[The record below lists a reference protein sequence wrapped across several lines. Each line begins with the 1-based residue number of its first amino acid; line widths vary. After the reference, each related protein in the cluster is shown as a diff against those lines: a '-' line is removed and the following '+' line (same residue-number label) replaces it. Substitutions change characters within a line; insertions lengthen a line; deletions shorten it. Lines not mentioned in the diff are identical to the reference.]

1 MRAFLISF
9 LIHKLIECNKS
20 IKKEAWKLMTIKWI
34 LFDKDG
40 TLIDFD
46 LSWMKVGIQMVDQ
59 FVERYISEED
69 QAHAYQTLGVNKE
82 TDQIEPGTPMACG
95 SLDEIIQNFNALA
108 GEDVSAWTRKTSQYL
123 IDHRVP
129 EIKWIEGMVDAL
141 ETLKA
146 QGYRIGIITS
156 DTKKGADQFIE
167 STDTEAFFDCVI
179 STESHAAEKPNPAV
193 LNPLFA
199 QEKGLKAEEIAIV
212 GDNPNDI
219 QTAIN
224 AGLGL
229 SVAVLTGV
237 GQAHEFKHADYVVEK
252 APEIIPILKGEDS
265 EA

>member
-1 MRAFLISF
+1 M
-9 LIHKLIECNKS
+9 KS
-20 IKKEAWKLMTIKWI
+20 LVIKWI

-46 LSWMKVGIQMVDQ
+46 MSWMKIGIQMVDQ
-59 FVERYISEED
+59 FVERFISDED

-82 TDQIEPGTPMACG
+82 TNQIEPGTPMACG

-108 GEDVSAWTRKTSQYL
+108 GEDVGEWTRQTSQYL
-123 IDHRVP
+123 IDHREP
-129 EIKWIEGMVDAL
+129 EIKWIEGMVEAL

-156 DTKKGADQFIE
+156 DTKKGTDQFIE
-167 STDTEAFFDCVI
+167 ATDTEAFFDLVI
-179 STESHAAEKPNPAV
+179 STEANAAEKPDPAV
-193 LNPLFA
+193 LNPLFD

-219 QTAIN
+219 QTAVN
-224 AGLGL
+224 AHLGL

-237 GQAHEFKHADYVVEK
+237 GQAHEFKQADYVVET
-252 APEIIPILKGEDS
+252 APEVVNILKGQSSDKE
-265 EA
+265 

>member
-1 MRAFLISF
+1 M
-9 LIHKLIECNKS
+9 
-20 IKKEAWKLMTIKWI
+20 KWI

-46 LSWMKVGIQMVDQ
+46 MSWMKIGIQMVDQ
-59 FVERYISEED
+59 FVERFFSDED

-82 TDQIEPGTPMACG
+82 TNQIEPGTPMACG

-108 GEDVSAWTRKTSQYL
+108 GEDVGEWTRQTSQYL
-123 IDHRVP
+123 IDHREP
-129 EIKWIEGMVDAL
+129 EIKWIEGMVEAL

-156 DTKKGADQFIE
+156 DTKKGTGQFIE
-167 STDTEAFFDCVI
+167 ATDTEAFFDLVI
-179 STESHAAEKPNPAV
+179 STEANAAEKPDPAV
-193 LNPLFA
+193 LNPLFD

-219 QTAIN
+219 QTAVN
-224 AGLGL
+224 AHLGL

-237 GQAHEFKHADYVVEK
+237 GQAHEFKQADYVVET
-252 APEIIPILKGEDS
+252 APEVVNIFKGQSSDKE
-265 EA
+265 

>member
-1 MRAFLISF
+1 M
-9 LIHKLIECNKS
+9 KS
-20 IKKEAWKLMTIKWI
+20 LAIKWI

-46 LSWMKVGIQMVDQ
+46 MSWMKIGIQMVDQ
-59 FVERYISEED
+59 FVERFISDED

-82 TDQIEPGTPMACG
+82 TNQIEPGTPMACG

-108 GEDVSAWTRKTSQYL
+108 GEDVGEWTRQTSQYL
-123 IDHRVP
+123 IDHREP
-129 EIKWIEGMVDAL
+129 EIKWIEGMVEAL

-156 DTKKGADQFIE
+156 DTKKGTDQFIE
-167 STDTEAFFDCVI
+167 ATDTEAFFDLVI
-179 STESHAAEKPNPAV
+179 STEANAAEKPDPAV
-193 LNPLFA
+193 LNPLFD

-219 QTAIN
+219 QTAVN
-224 AGLGL
+224 AHLGL

-237 GQAHEFKHADYVVEK
+237 GQAHEFKQADYVVET
-252 APEIIPILKGEDS
+252 APEVVNILKGQSSDKE
-265 EA
+265 

>member
-1 MRAFLISF
+1 
-9 LIHKLIECNKS
+9 
-20 IKKEAWKLMTIKWI
+20 MTIKWI

-46 LSWMKVGIQMVDQ
+46 MSWMKIGIQMVDQ
-59 FVERYISEED
+59 FVERYISDED
-69 QAHAYQTLGVNKE
+69 QAHAYQTLGVDKE
-82 TDQIEPGTPMACG
+82 KNQIEPGTPMACG

-108 GEDVSAWTRKTSQYL
+108 GEDVGEWTRKTSQYL

-129 EIKWIEGMVDAL
+129 EIKWIEGMVEAL

-146 QGYRIGIITS
+146 NGYRIGIITS
-156 DTKKGADQFIE
+156 DTKKGTDQFIE
-167 STDTEAFFDCVI
+167 STDTEAFFDLVI
-179 STESHAAEKPNPAV
+179 STESNAAEKPDPAV
-193 LNPLFA
+193 LKPLFA

-212 GDNPNDI
+212 GDTPNDI
-219 QTAIN
+219 QTAVN

-252 APEIIPILKGEDS
+252 APEIVSILKGEDT
-265 EA
+265 EV

>member
-1 MRAFLISF
+1 M
-9 LIHKLIECNKS
+9 
-20 IKKEAWKLMTIKWI
+20 KWI

-46 LSWMKVGIQMVDQ
+46 MSWMKIGIQMVDQ
-59 FVERYISEED
+59 FVERFISDED

-82 TDQIEPGTPMACG
+82 INQIEPGTPMACG

-108 GEDVSAWTRKTSQYL
+108 GEDVGEWTRQTSQYL
-123 IDHRVP
+123 IDHREP
-129 EIKWIEGMVDAL
+129 EIKWIEGMVEAL

-156 DTKKGADQFIE
+156 DTKKGTDQFIE
-167 STDTEAFFDCVI
+167 ATDTEAFFDLVI
-179 STESHAAEKPNPAV
+179 STEANAAEKPDPAV
-193 LNPLFA
+193 LNPLFD

-219 QTAIN
+219 QTAVN
-224 AGLGL
+224 AHLGL

-237 GQAHEFKHADYVVEK
+237 GQAHEFQQADYVVET
-252 APEIIPILKGEDS
+252 APEVVNILKGQSSDKE
-265 EA
+265 

>member
-1 MRAFLISF
+1 M
-9 LIHKLIECNKS
+9 KS
-20 IKKEAWKLMTIKWI
+20 LAIKWI

-46 LSWMKVGIQMVDQ
+46 MSWMKIGIQMVDQ
-59 FVERYISEED
+59 FVERFISDED

-82 TDQIEPGTPMACG
+82 TNQIEPGTPMACG

-108 GEDVSAWTRKTSQYL
+108 GEDVGEWTRQTSQYL
-123 IDHRVP
+123 IDHREP
-129 EIKWIEGMVDAL
+129 EIKWIEGMVEAL

-156 DTKKGADQFIE
+156 DTKKGTDQFIE
-167 STDTEAFFDCVI
+167 ATDTEAFFDLVI
-179 STESHAAEKPNPAV
+179 STEANAAEKPDPAV
-193 LNPLFA
+193 LNPLFD

-219 QTAIN
+219 QTAVN
-224 AGLGL
+224 AHLGL

-237 GQAHEFKHADYVVEK
+237 GQAHEFKQADYVIET
-252 APEIIPILKGEDS
+252 APEVVNILKGQSSDKE
-265 EA
+265 

>member
-1 MRAFLISF
+1 M
-9 LIHKLIECNKS
+9 
-20 IKKEAWKLMTIKWI
+20 KWI

-46 LSWMKVGIQMVDQ
+46 MSWMKIGIQMVDQ
-59 FVERYISEED
+59 FVERFISDED

-82 TDQIEPGTPMACG
+82 TNQIEPGTPMACG

-108 GEDVSAWTRKTSQYL
+108 GEDVGEWTRQTSQYL
-123 IDHRVP
+123 IDHREP
-129 EIKWIEGMVDAL
+129 EIKWIEGMVEAL

-156 DTKKGADQFIE
+156 DTKKGTDQFIE
-167 STDTEAFFDCVI
+167 ATDTEAFFDLVI
-179 STESHAAEKPNPAV
+179 STEANAAEKPDPAV
-193 LNPLFA
+193 LNPLFD

-219 QTAIN
+219 QTAVN
-224 AGLGL
+224 AHLGL

-237 GQAHEFKHADYVVEK
+237 GQAHEFKQADYVVET
-252 APEIIPILKGEDS
+252 APEVVNILKGQSSDKE
-265 EA
+265 